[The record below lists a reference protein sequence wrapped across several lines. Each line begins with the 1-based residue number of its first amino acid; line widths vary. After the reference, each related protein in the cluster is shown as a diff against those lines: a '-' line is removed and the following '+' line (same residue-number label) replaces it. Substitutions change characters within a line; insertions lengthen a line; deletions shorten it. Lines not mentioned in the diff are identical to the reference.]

1 MVKAYPDLER
11 GESALNTGRRHI
23 PTRLFKQA
31 VRLSKQ
37 ALQIQ
42 ATLDSINPL
51 NAGKKRDEAAAMLHK
66 WFPQME
72 NFEGQLK
79 KYRKTLN
86 MLEQENAALAEKAA
100 ANSENKIKNQLE
112 TGKLQS
118 EIREL
123 RRFVDS
129 IPPDLKK
136 QLQIMQKQQR
146 NQRYGKER

>member
-1 MVKAYPDLER
+1 
-11 GESALNTGRRHI
+11 
-23 PTRLFKQA
+23 
-31 VRLSKQ
+31 
-37 ALQIQ
+37 
-42 ATLDSINPL
+42 
-51 NAGKKRDEAAAMLHK
+51 MLHK

-72 NFEGQLK
+72 SFEGQLK

-146 NQRYGKER
+146 KDSELTFSASPHTPSGS